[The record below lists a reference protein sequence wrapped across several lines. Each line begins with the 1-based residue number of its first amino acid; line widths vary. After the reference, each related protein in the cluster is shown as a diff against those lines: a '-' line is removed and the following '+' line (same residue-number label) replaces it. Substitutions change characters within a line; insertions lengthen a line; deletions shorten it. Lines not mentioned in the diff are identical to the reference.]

1 MDLWYL
7 KRKEDGNGFE
17 PVPFLQSSFNESAAK
32 FSADGRFVA
41 YVSDE
46 SGRFEVY
53 VRPFP
58 GGDGKWQVSGNGG
71 RQPRWSKDGK
81 ELFYTEGD
89 TLMAVAVATTP
100 SFTSSAV
107 TSLFQDAT
115 LPGTVHRYDVSA
127 DGRRFV
133 LPEPVADPEEKPPSI
148 HIVENWY
155 EEFRD
160 REQDYGM
167 HP

>member
-1 MDLWYL
+1 M
-7 KRKEDGNGFE
+7 
-17 PVPFLQSSFNESAAK
+17 
-32 FSADGRFVA
+32 
-41 YVSDE
+41 SDE

-81 ELFYTEGD
+81 ELFYTEGH

-100 SFTSSAV
+100 SFTSGAV
-107 TSLFQDAT
+107 TRLFQDAD
-115 LPGTVHRYDVSA
+115 LLGGDDPRYDVSG

-133 LPEPVADPEEKPPSI
+133 LREPVAGAEEKPPSI
-148 HIVENWY
+148 HIVQNWFA
-155 EEFRD
+155 EFRGRQ
-160 REQDYGM
+160 RE
-167 HP
+167 

>member
-1 MDLWYL
+1 MQT
-7 KRKEDGNGFE
+7 
-17 PVPFLQSSFNESAAK
+17 PFSERAAK
-32 FSADGRFVA
+32 FSPDGRFVA

-46 SGRFEVY
+46 SGRNEVY

-71 RQPRWSKDGK
+71 TQPRWSKDGK
-81 ELFYTEGD
+81 ELFYVERD

-100 SFTSSAV
+100 SFTSAAV
-107 TSLFQDAT
+107 TRLFQDAN
-115 LPGTVHRYDVSA
+115 LLGIYDPRYDVSA

-133 LPEPVADPEEKPPSI
+133 LPEPIVGAEEKPPSI
-148 HIVENWY
+148 HIIQNWY

-160 REQDYGM
+160 REQD
-167 HP
+167 